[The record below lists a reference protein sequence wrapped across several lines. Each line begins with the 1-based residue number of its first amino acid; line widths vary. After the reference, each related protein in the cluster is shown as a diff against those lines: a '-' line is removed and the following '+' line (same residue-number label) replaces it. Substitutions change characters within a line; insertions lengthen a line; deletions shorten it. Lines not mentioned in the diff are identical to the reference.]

1 MENLRLRP
9 SKNYISNASWEELH
23 VLTDKWK
30 SDLEFYNFELNFL
43 HRLIDKYYIW
53 LTNDELVNEVE
64 AAASKIFAANKSRNA
79 LTFETIKHLRHIEE
93 ILENEFKF
101 DAQAFRKEH
110 ELLENKFTNF
120 CKNFQLLKKEVFML
134 TEQVLDTE
142 NVTDYI

>member
-9 SKNYISNASWEELH
+9 SKDYISNASWEELH
-23 VLTDKWK
+23 VLTEKWK

-43 HRLIDKYYIW
+43 HKLIDKYYIW
-53 LTNDELVNEVE
+53 LTNDELITEVE
-64 AAASKIFAANKSRNA
+64 AAASKIFAADKSRKTLNI
-79 LTFETIKHLRHIEE
+79 ETINHLRHIEE

-110 ELLENKFTNF
+110 ELLENKFANF

-142 NVTDYI
+142 NVIDFI

>member
-9 SKNYISNASWEELH
+9 SKDYISNASWEELH
-23 VLTDKWK
+23 VLTEKWK

-43 HRLIDKYYIW
+43 HKLIDKYYIW
-53 LTNDELVNEVE
+53 LTNDELVTEVE
-64 AAASKIFAANKSRNA
+64 AAASKIFAADKSRKILNI
-79 LTFETIKHLRHIEE
+79 ETINHLRHIEE

-142 NVTDYI
+142 NVIYYI

>member
-1 MENLRLRP
+1 MENLRFRP
-9 SKNYISNASWEELH
+9 SNNYINNASWEELH

-43 HRLIDKYYIW
+43 HKLIDKYYIW
-53 LTNDELVNEVE
+53 LTNDELVTEVE
-64 AAASKIFAANKSRNA
+64 AAASKIFVADKSRKTLNI
-79 LTFETIKHLRHIEE
+79 ETINHLRHIEE

-101 DAQAFRKEH
+101 DAQTFRKEH
-110 ELLENKFTNF
+110 EVLENKFTNF

-142 NVTDYI
+142 NVIYYI

>member
-9 SKNYISNASWEELH
+9 SKDYISNASWEELH
-23 VLTDKWK
+23 VLTEKWK

-43 HRLIDKYYIW
+43 HKLIDKYYIW
-53 LTNDELVNEVE
+53 LTNDELVIEVE
-64 AAASKIFAANKSRNA
+64 AAASKIFAANKLRKTLNI
-79 LTFETIKHLRHIEE
+79 ETINHLRHIEE

-142 NVTDYI
+142 NVIYYI

>member
-9 SKNYISNASWEELH
+9 SKDYISNASWEELH
-23 VLTDKWK
+23 VLTEKWK

-43 HRLIDKYYIW
+43 HKLIDKYYIW
-53 LTNDELVNEVE
+53 LTNDELVTEVE
-64 AAASKIFAANKSRNA
+64 AAASKIFAANKSRRTLNI
-79 LTFETIKHLRHIEE
+79 ETINHLRHIEE

-142 NVTDYI
+142 NVIYYI

>member
-9 SKNYISNASWEELH
+9 SKDYISNASWEELH
-23 VLTDKWK
+23 VLTEKWK

-43 HRLIDKYYIW
+43 HKLIDKYYIW
-53 LTNDELVNEVE
+53 LTNDELVAEVE
-64 AAASKIFAANKSRNA
+64 AAASKIFAADKSRKTLNI
-79 LTFETIKHLRHIEE
+79 ETINHLRHIEE

-142 NVTDYI
+142 NVIYYI